1 MENKVKTY
9 HGIEVSNMEHLS
21 EDTYSDMMSELGDI
35 ITKAL
40 GSDGSPPKP
49 IQRASVN
56 EALPDVRF
64 TSKIMENVPASVIA
78 DIVKVVVKNL

>member
-21 EDTYSDMMSELGDI
+21 EEAYSNMMSELGDI
-35 ITKAL
+35 VAEAL
-40 GSDGSPPKP
+40 GPDGTPPKH
-49 IQRASVN
+49 IQRASVD

-64 TSKIMENVPASVIA
+64 TSKMIDNIPAS

>member
-40 GSDGSPPKP
+40 GPDGTPKP
-49 IQRASVN
+49 IQKASID
-56 EALPDVRF
+56 EALPDIRF

>member
-9 HGIEVSNMEHLS
+9 HGIEVSNMEYLS
-21 EDTYSDMMSELGDI
+21 EEAYDEMMSELGDI
-35 ITKAL
+35 VAKAL
-40 GSDGSPPKP
+40 GPDGTPKP
-49 IQRASVN
+49 IQRASVD

-64 TSKIMENVPASVIA
+64 ASKIMENVPASVIA

>member
-9 HGIEVSNMEHLS
+9 QGIEVSNMEHLS
-21 EDTYSDMMSELGDI
+21 EDTCSDMMSELGDI
-35 ITKAL
+35 IAKAL
-40 GSDGSPPKP
+40 GPDGAPPKP
-49 IQRASVN
+49 IQRASID

-78 DIVKVVVKNL
+78 DIVKVIVKNL

>member
-21 EDTYSDMMSELGDI
+21 EEAYGDMMSELSGI
-35 ITKAL
+35 VSKAL
-40 GSDGSPPKP
+40 GPDGAPLKP
-49 IQRASVN
+49 IQRASVD
-56 EALPDVRF
+56 EALPDIRF

-78 DIVKVVVKNL
+78 DIVKVVVKKL

>member
-40 GSDGSPPKP
+40 GPDGAPPKP
-49 IQRASVN
+49 IQRASID
-56 EALPDVRF
+56 EALPDIRF